1 MAEPA
6 PVTLTDEQLV
16 LLADRLA
23 VLLPGY
29 LVRRD
34 PPVVPVGA
42 PETAVGDIAL
52 LPGVVVAGPQ

>member
-1 MAEPA
+1 M
-6 PVTLTDEQLV
+6 
-16 LLADRLA
+16 ADRLA

-42 PETAVGDIAL
+42 PETRFGDVAL
-52 LPGVVVAGPQ
+52 LPGLVVTGPE